1 MKKAKNIIFGLVV
14 LCFSTLSALAQTS
27 NIVKKD
33 LSQTE
38 IDRIIKTFTTNEAHF
53 RNALNIYVFNRS
65 ATIQTIGM
73 GGQVSGMY
81 RRDSFLNLAEDGTRS
96 EKILYAPISTL
107 TEITITTADIDNL
120 SGTDPFAIDPA
131 AASQYNFTF
140 VGTEKIDELG
150 LYVFDVSPKV
160 ITDPKKSKQRW
171 FSGRIWV
178 DDKDLMIVK
187 SKGKAVPEPKG
198 EKFPAVETWRENIDG
213 KYWFPSF
220 TTADDELVFDNG
232 TVVKVRMRVKYT
244 NYSVGQSSV
253 KILDDEEEVKEEPK
267 PSPKPIPTP
276 TPKKP

>member
-1 MKKAKNIIFGLVV
+1 MKKAKIILFGLAI
-14 LCFSTLSALAQTS
+14 LCFTAFGALAQTS

-33 LSQTE
+33 LSQAE
-38 IDRIIKTFTTNEAHF
+38 IDRIVKTFTTNEAHF
-53 RNALNIYVFNRS
+53 RNALNVYVFNRS

-81 RRDSFLNLAEDGTRS
+81 RRDSFLNLNEDGTRS

-140 VGTEKIDELG
+140 LGTEKIDELS

-160 ITDPKKSKQRW
+160 IGDPKKSKQRN

-198 EKFPAVETWRENIDG
+198 EKFPAVETWRENVDG

-244 NYSVGQSSV
+244 NYSVGRSEV
-253 KILDDEEEVKEEPK
+253 KILDDEVEVQEEPKSAPK
-267 PSPKPIPTP
+267 PSPSP